1 MSEQTVIWDLIIIGG
16 GASGMSAAVS
26 YQKMH
31 QDRLGSFG
39 KVLILEKNDRVGKK
53 ILASGNGRCN
63 LSNHDMAMTHYH
75 SHQVTWVESVFRLVD
90 SESVLTFLSDIGIPI
105 ASEGNKIFPMSKN
118 SASVVDAFRFALKEC
133 EVSLES
139 DCEVDRID
147 KGHDLFHIYSKEANE
162 YSARHIIISCGGACA
177 PNLGTTGDGYKW
189 LSQFGHKVYSPK
201 PSIVQL
207 VTDNSVTKTL
217 SGLKLDC
224 DLSLNSNDMLL
235 AHQYGEVLFTDYGLS
250 GPAVLQVSGVV
261 SRHNRKNGL
270 AIPMT
275 ISLKLF
281 NDEDLR
287 SIRAEIGRR
296 ISVWGERTL
305 DQLLIGI
312 LPGKISSMLLK
323 TALARPL
330 SILIATLSNEDIE
343 KIVRTLKAWKFE
355 VLGTKSLEFAQ
366 TTIGGA
372 EVNEFSPE
380 TLESNIVP
388 GLYACGE
395 VLDVDGDCGGY
406 NLTWAF
412 ASGILAGRSLA
423 LHAEDEH
430 MEGEHAE

>member
-1 MSEQTVIWDLIIIGG
+1 MSEQAVWDLIIIGG
-16 GASGMSAAVS
+16 GASGMSAAIS
-26 YQKMH
+26 FQKMCL
-31 QDRLGSFG
+31 DRLGRYG
-39 KVLILEKNDRVGKK
+39 RVLVLEKNDRVGKK

-63 LSNHDMAMTHYH
+63 LSNHDMALTHYH
-75 SHQVTWVESVFRLVD
+75 SHHVSWVESVFRLVD

-105 ASEGNKIFPMSKN
+105 TSEGNKIFPMSKS
-118 SASVVDAFRFALKEC
+118 SASVVDAFRFAMKES
-133 EVSLES
+133 EVALES
-139 DCEVDRID
+139 DFEAETIEKSDDI
-147 KGHDLFHIYSKEANE
+147 FHITGKDGRVFDGY
-162 YSARHIIISCGGACA
+162 HVIISCGGACA

-189 LSQFGHKVYSPK
+189 LARFGHKVYAPK

-207 VTDNSVTKTL
+207 VTDNSVTKAL

-224 DLSLNSNDMLL
+224 DLSLNSKDMLL

-261 SRHNRKNGL
+261 SRHNKKSGL
-270 AIPMT
+270 TIPLT

-281 NDEDLR
+281 NDEELR

-296 ISVWGERTL
+296 ISAWGERTL

-343 KIVRTLKAWKFE
+343 TIVKTLKAWKFE

-372 EVNEFSPE
+372 EVTEFSSE
-380 TLESNIVP
+380 TMESKLVP

-412 ASGILAGRSLA
+412 ASGILAGRSIA
-423 LHAEDEH
+423 LHSEDEH
-430 MEGEHAE
+430 AQ

>member
-1 MSEQTVIWDLIIIGG
+1 MSERPETWDLIVIGG

-26 YQKMH
+26 YQKMQ
-31 QDRLGSFG
+31 QDRLGKTG
-39 KVLILEKNDRVGKK
+39 RVLVLEKNDRVGKK
-53 ILASGNGRCN
+53 IQASGNGRCN
-63 LSNHDMAMTHYH
+63 LSNHDMAMTHFH
-75 SHQVTWVESVFRLVD
+75 SHQVQWVENVLRLVD
-90 SESVLTFLSDIGIPI
+90 PESVMTFLADIGILVT
-105 ASEGNKIFPMSKN
+105 SEGNKIFPMSKN
-118 SASVVDAFRFALKEC
+118 SASVVDAFRFAMKEM
-133 EVSLES
+133 EVELES
-139 DCEVDRID
+139 DCDVDTIE
-147 KGHDLFHIYSKEANE
+147 KEEEIFHIHDKLGRDYFSK
-162 YSARHIIISCGGACA
+162 HVIISCGGACA

-189 LSQFGHKVYSPK
+189 LSRFGHKVYSPK

-207 VTDNSVTKTL
+207 VTENSVTKTL
-217 SGLKLDC
+217 SGLKLEC
-224 DLSLNSNDMLL
+224 DLSLNSKDMLL

-270 AIPMT
+270 SIPMT

-281 NDEDLR
+281 NDEELR
-287 SIRAEIGRR
+287 QIRAEIGRR

-312 LPGKISSMLLK
+312 LPGKISAMLLK
-323 TALARPL
+323 TALGRPL

-343 KIVRTLKAWKFE
+343 TIVRALKAWKFE

-372 EVNEFSPE
+372 DVSEFSCE
-380 TLESNIVP
+380 TMESRLVP

-423 LHAEDEH
+423 LHSEDEH
-430 MEGEHAE
+430 EE